1 MTEPGRKR
9 PLARNRPLEGIRVLD
24 AATFIAAPFTAAI
37 MAEFG
42 AEVIKVERPGDGDP
56 FRHFGTPTKR
66 PGSTLAWLSEARNKK
81 SITLD
86 LGQRQGAELFRRLT
100 TQADVVCENFRPGT
114 MERWGLG
121 WEDLQAVNPRLVMLR
136 VSAYGQS
143 GPYRDRPGFARI
155 AHAFGGLSYLA
166 GMPGETPVTPGST
179 SLADYMAGLY
189 GAIGVLMALRVRDRD
204 GTGQM
209 VDMGLYEAAFRVLD
223 EIAPAYAKA
232 GIIRERMG
240 PATVNVCPH
249 SHYPTKDEKWVA
261 IACTSDRMF
270 ERLARTMGRPEM
282 AEERRYG
289 RLEARLQQ
297 RETIDGL
304 VEEWTRSLTLE
315 QILERCVAGEVP
327 CGPLNS
333 IADIFEDPQFRA
345 RGNLVTLIDEIL
357 GEIPVPSPLPRLSE
371 TPGAV
376 DSLGPVLGAANEEVY
391 SDLLGLT
398 DEELRRYR
406 EAGII

>member
-1 MTEPGRKR
+1 MTEPSRKR
-9 PLARNRPLEGIRVLD
+9 PLDGIRVLD
-24 AATFIAAPFTAAI
+24 AATFIAAPFAASV

-56 FRHFGTPTKR
+56 LRHFGTPTER
-66 PGSTLAWLSEARNKK
+66 PDATLAWLSEARNKK
-81 SITLD
+81 SITLN
-86 LGQRQGAELFRRLT
+86 LGQPQGAELFRRLAV
-100 TQADVVCENFRPGT
+100 QADVVCENFRPGT

-136 VSAYGQS
+136 ISAYGQS

-179 SLADYMAGLY
+179 SLADYMTGMY

-204 GTGQM
+204 GIGQM
-209 VDMGLYEAAFRVLD
+209 IDMGLYEPVFRVLD
-223 EIAPAYAKA
+223 EIAPAYARE
-232 GIIRERMG
+232 GLVRERMG

-249 SHYPTKDEKWVA
+249 SHYPTKDGKWVA
-261 IACTSDRMF
+261 IACTTDRMF
-270 ERLARTMGRPEM
+270 ERLARTMGRPEL
-282 AEERRYG
+282 AEEGRYG
-289 RLEARLQQ
+289 RVAARLGDQ
-297 RETIDGL
+297 ETIDRI
-304 VEEWTRSLTLE
+304 VEEWTCSLTMA
-315 QILERCVAGEVP
+315 QIMERCVAGEVP

-345 RGNLVTLIDEIL
+345 RGNLVTLADEML
-357 GEIPVPSPLPRLSE
+357 GDIPVPSPLPRLSE

-376 DSLGPVLGAANEEVY
+376 DSLGPLLGSANEEIY
-391 SDLLGLT
+391 SGLLDLT
-398 DEELRRYR
+398 DDELRRYR
-406 EAGII
+406 EDGII

>member
-1 MTEPGRKR
+1 MTEPGHKR
-9 PLARNRPLEGIRVLD
+9 PLARKRPLEGIRVLD
-24 AATFIAAPFTAAI
+24 AATFIAAPFAATI

-42 AEVIKVERPGDGDP
+42 AEVIKVERPGNGDP
-56 FRHFGTPTKR
+56 FRHFGTPTAR
-66 PGSTLAWLSEARNKK
+66 PDSTLCWLSEARNKK

-86 LGQRQGAELFRRLT
+86 LGKPEGAELFCRLAT
-100 TQADVVCENFRPGT
+100 RADVVCENFRPGT

-121 WEDLQAVNPRLVMLR
+121 WEDLRAVNPRLIMLR

-189 GAIGVLMALRVRDRD
+189 GAIGVLLALRVRDRD

-209 VDMGLYEAAFRVLD
+209 IDMSLYEPVFRVLD
-223 EIAPAYAKA
+223 EIAPAYARE
-232 GIIRERMG
+232 GIVRERLG

-249 SHYPTKDEKWVA
+249 SHYPTKDGKWVA

-270 ERLARTMGRPEM
+270 ERLARTMERPEL
-282 AEERRYG
+282 AEKSRYG
-289 RLEARLQQ
+289 RVEARLGE
-297 RETIDGL
+297 RETIDRL
-304 VEEWTRSLTLE
+304 VEEWTRSLTLA

-345 RGNLVTLIDEIL
+345 RGNLVTLIEKTL
-357 GEIPVPSPLPRLSE
+357 GEIPVPATLPLLSE

-376 DSLGPVLGAANEEVY
+376 DSLGPMLGAANEEVY

-406 EAGII
+406 EAGVI